1 MVESSYYYVGK
12 AVYLSYDPKIWMHNI
27 LIKYTLQYVPESK
40 PLKRWISREG
50 SFPPSLKTQ
59 MGIYSYKKS
68 CVPVTPVLVGTEA
81 GGWLRIAGRQSYSSF
96 KGRLCPKRIQQK
108 TSSFSRSR
116 AHMHFTNMC
125 ICYMHTDRWA
135 HTQKHQKA

>member
-40 PLKRWISREG
+40 PLKRWISRER

-59 MGIYSYKKS
+59 MGIYSYKKIM
-68 CVPVTPVLVGTEA
+68 CA
-81 GGWLRIAGRQSYSSF
+81 SYSSSCGDR
-96 KGRLCPKRIQQK
+96 GRGMAQDCWQTVLLQFQGK
-108 TSSFSRSR
+108 TLSQENTAEDIIFL
-116 AHMHFTNMC
+116 
-125 ICYMHTDRWA
+125 
-135 HTQKHQKA
+135 